1 MKMITENSLK
11 EAISTEPKLVLSS
24 DFTQCE
30 FNSENKTDLDDGTLF
45 LSYIYVSLSV
55 TLSEGVDGGYY
66 AEHFF
71 L

>member
-1 MKMITENSLK
+1 
-11 EAISTEPKLVLSS
+11 
-24 DFTQCE
+24 
-30 FNSENKTDLDDGTLF
+30 

-71 L
+71 LWSISCSLIDTLSFRVLMIR